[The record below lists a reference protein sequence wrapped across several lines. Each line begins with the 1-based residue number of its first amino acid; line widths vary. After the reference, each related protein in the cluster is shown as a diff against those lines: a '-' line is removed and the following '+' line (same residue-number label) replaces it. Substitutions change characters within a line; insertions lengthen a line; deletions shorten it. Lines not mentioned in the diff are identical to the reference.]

1 MKQIEYA
8 WSYGEWFGM
17 NELGYKNGKLRS
29 LRGKE
34 VIVLLSKY
42 YDDRFYF
49 RKEEKEGYY
58 EIRGSRD
65 RGQEGQLETGLITFF
80 EDKSDRYTY
89 VREELGRGKI
99 EGRELTQLKV
109 KNIEEDEYVLA
120 MEEYIREM
128 LLKNGKKGEYEICY
142 GEYEALRGDK
152 VCLSAAVTGEEE
164 YYVRC
169 LIEKYGE
176 GKYHFWPVGFG
187 LNGSLEECEAERHY
201 MNKVCIERTKK
212 LERHSRIMTIA
223 E

>member
-1 MKQIEYA
+1 M
-8 WSYGEWFGM
+8 
-17 NELGYKNGKLRS
+17 
-29 LRGKE
+29 
-34 VIVLLSKY
+34 
-42 YDDRFYF
+42 
-49 RKEEKEGYY
+49 
-58 EIRGSRD
+58 
-65 RGQEGQLETGLITFF
+65 
-80 EDKSDRYTY
+80 
-89 VREELGRGKI
+89 GRGKI

-169 LIEKYGE
+169 LIVKYGE